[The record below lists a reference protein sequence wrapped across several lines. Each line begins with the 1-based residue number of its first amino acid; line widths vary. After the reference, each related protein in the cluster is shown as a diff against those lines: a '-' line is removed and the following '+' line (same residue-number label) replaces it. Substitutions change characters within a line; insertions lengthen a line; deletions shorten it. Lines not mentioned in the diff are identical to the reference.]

1 MHTAIKPTQLLEEKK
16 KVGFRELVLI
26 AFFYHCSSFS
36 IFRWGSRYTDD
47 GEIYSRIPPIFL
59 RNAHAILLCK
69 ENPMKASTLK
79 FELELGIE
87 CQGLVQNILLLW
99 FIQGIF
105 KSCWA
110 SATTAVASTY
120 SRTELDVGV
129 VLC

>member
-1 MHTAIKPTQLLEEKK
+1 MMERFIAEFHQFSQECTCYFLMQRKPNEGK
-16 KVGFRELVLI
+16 
-26 AFFYHCSSFS
+26 
-36 IFRWGSRYTDD
+36 YT
-47 GEIYSRIPPIFL
+47 EV
-59 RNAHAILLCK
+59 
-69 ENPMKASTLK
+69 
-79 FELELGIE
+79 ELELGIE
-87 CQGLVQNILLLW
+87 CQGPVQNILLLC